1 MLQEA
6 IYKFQVMAPL
16 LLPEVIDNALA
27 EDVTIYED
35 YALLPYAL
43 PKPVTIESLMDMFED
58 KMELIMLYHIVPTE
72 ATDFGQACC
81 AYSNPSSE
89 RMFKIN
95 ARTNSEGVISDLIV
109 SIYDSLEC
117 MSTDVLADVKLNEN
131 HGNFIYRRDV
141 GEIVNDFS

>member
-27 EDVTIYED
+27 EEVIIYDD
-35 YALLPYAL
+35 YALLPYVL
-43 PKPVTIESLMDMFED
+43 PKEVSIEQFMDMLED
-58 KMELIMLYHIVPTE
+58 KMELIILYHIVPTE
-72 ATDFGQACC
+72 ATDFGHACC
-81 AYSNPSSE
+81 AYSNPNTE

-95 ARTNSEGVISDLIV
+95 ARTNSNGMVSDLTV

-117 MSTDVLADVKLNEN
+117 MSTDVLADLQLNEG
-131 HGNFIYRRDV
+131 HGNFEYRRDV

>member
-27 EDVTIYED
+27 EEVTIYED
-35 YALLPYAL
+35 YALLPYSL
-43 PKPVTIESLMDMFED
+43 PKPITLDDLMDMFED
-58 KMELIMLYHIVPTE
+58 KMELIILYHIVPSE

-95 ARTNSEGVISDLIV
+95 ARTNAKGLISDVIV
-109 SIYDSLEC
+109 SIYDSLEF
-117 MSTDVLADVKLNEN
+117 MSSDVLQDLNLNES
-131 HGNFIYRRDV
+131 HGKVLFKRDV

>member
-27 EDVTIYED
+27 EEVIIYDD
-35 YALLPYAL
+35 YALLPYVL
-43 PKPVTIESLMDMFED
+43 PKEVSIEQLMDMLED
-58 KMELIMLYHIVPTE
+58 KMELIILYHIVPTE
-72 ATDFGQACC
+72 ATDFGHACC
-81 AYSNPSSE
+81 AYSNPNTE

-95 ARTNSEGVISDLIV
+95 ARTNSNGMVSDLTV

-117 MSTDVLADVKLNEN
+117 MSTDVLADLQLNEG
-131 HGNFIYRRDV
+131 HGNFEYRRDV

>member
-27 EDVTIYED
+27 EEVTIYED
-35 YALLPYAL
+35 YALLPYSL
-43 PKPVTIESLMDMFED
+43 PKPITLDELLDMFED
-58 KMELIMLYHIVPTE
+58 KMELIILYHIIPSE

-95 ARTNSEGVISDLIV
+95 ARTNAQGMISDVIV
-109 SIYDSLEC
+109 SIYDSLEF
-117 MSTDVLADVKLNEN
+117 MSSDVLQDLNLNEN
-131 HGNFIYRRDV
+131 HGQVVFKRDV

>member
-35 YALLPYAL
+35 YALLPYVL
-43 PKPVTIESLMDMFED
+43 PRPVTIENLMDMFED
-58 KMELIMLYHIVPTE
+58 KMLLIMLYHIVPSD
-72 ATDFGQACC
+72 ATDYGQACC
-81 AYSNPSSE
+81 AFSNPSSE

-95 ARTNSEGVISDLIV
+95 ARTNSQGMISDLIV

-117 MSTDVLADVKLNEN
+117 MSSDVLADLKLNEE
-131 HGNFIYRRDV
+131 HGHFVYRRDV
-141 GEIVNDFS
+141 AQIVNDFS